1 MEKKDVMVDDLKN
14 KGGRPRKY
22 ATDSARSAAYR
33 QRKEDSGGYYRQVV
47 LNVEATAALNSLKA
61 AARQPN
67 RHGKIIS
74 KALIFYAKFKLRG
87 K

>member
-1 MEKKDVMVDDLKN
+1 MADELKN
-14 KGGRPRKY
+14 KGGRPRKH
-22 ATDSARSAAYR
+22 ATESARSAAYR
-33 QRKEDSGGYYRQVV
+33 KRKEDSGGYYKQVT
-47 LNVEATAALNSLKA
+47 LNVEGLAALNSLKA

-67 RHGKIIS
+67 RNGKIIS